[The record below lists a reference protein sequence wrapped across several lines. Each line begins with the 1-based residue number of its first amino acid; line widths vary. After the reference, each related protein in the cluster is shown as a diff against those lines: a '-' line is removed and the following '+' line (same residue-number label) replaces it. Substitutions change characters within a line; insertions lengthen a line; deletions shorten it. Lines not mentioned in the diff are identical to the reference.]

1 LLSALRST
9 ALSLLLLSFVS
20 VSAQTSGNR
29 NSPYSATK
37 KVTFVQKLA
46 DGTTITRESTA
57 TEARDSQGRTVQTT
71 TMTGI
76 GGRSTTHTTVMDPVA
91 KTMTTWSSLGKQAT
105 TMHLSEPRRISPLS
119 ATTTISSGPTMV
131 SAAGAGDFPVAIGPS
146 EAVGST
152 SDPHVKPARQI
163 DRLGGKTIA
172 GVYAEGV
179 RTTTT
184 YPVGYMGNDRPI
196 AVVREILTAPDLK
209 ITLLATDND
218 PRTGL
223 QSTEVIDI
231 VRAEPDPALFL
242 PPEGYTIRD
251 HSPGSN

>member
-9 ALSLLLLSFVS
+9 ALSLLLLGFMS
-20 VSAQTSGNR
+20 VSAQTTGNR

-37 KVTFVQKLA
+37 KVTFIQKLA

-76 GGRSTTHTTVMDPVA
+76 GGRSNTHTTVMDPVA
-91 KTMTTWSSLGKQAT
+91 RTTTFWSSLSKQAT
-105 TMHLSEPRRISPLS
+105 MTHLPELRKATQLS
-119 ATTTISSGPTMV
+119 ATTTIGSGPTMV
-131 SAAGAGDFPVAIGPS
+131 SAAGAGDFPIAAGPS
-146 EAVGST
+146 DAVAST

-179 RTTTT
+179 RTTIT

-196 AVVREILTAPDLK
+196 AVVREIWTAPDLK

-223 QSTEVIDI
+223 QSTEVTDV
-231 VRAEPDPALFL
+231 VRTEPDPTLFL
-242 PPEGYTIRD
+242 PPEGYTIKD
-251 HSPGSN
+251 HTPGSN